1 MIKFGEKEQ
10 ERIAKLT
17 KEERERGF
25 EAAWKSA
32 LENVE
37 GINHAIEY
45 GEFYPQNLIWRI
57 EDMIFH
63 LNQMEEY
70 LLGVK
75 PRK

>member
-1 MIKFGEKEQ
+1 MGIAFGKEP
-10 ERIAKLT
+10 AKLT

-25 EAAWKSA
+25 VDAWKSV
-32 LENVE
+32 LTHVPD
-37 GINHAIEY
+37 INHSIEY

>member
-1 MIKFGEKEQ
+1 MGIVFGRK
-10 ERIAKLT
+10 KLELS

-25 EAAWKSA
+25 ELAWKSV
-32 LENVE
+32 LTNVPN
-37 GINHAIEY
+37 INHAIEY

-63 LNQMEEY
+63 LKQMEEY

-75 PRK
+75 LRK